1 MRQANCP
8 APAHK
13 AAFRKLGLSGTAV
26 LGVMLLP
33 ASALAGPCDPP
44 GMSLEDLVSFRIDP
58 TSCAFAYYDYRV
70 TPGLLGQHTLLIEAP
85 GSLFREQDSGLASL
99 SDFTWV
105 PGRGWVAPGS
115 STEHQWGNVRVEAN
129 VKKFYQTI
137 TLERDPL
144 RSVREYV
151 RDVDFSS
158 DANSSVSGTNWDV
171 FDERGSGDKNGDG
184 DALDIVLALSA
195 TVRPQPNAVSVSVQY
210 LGTVIQESWVLD
222 QCTRVPEPGTA
233 TLFGLGL
240 VTLTGVGI
248 RRRNRPPVTR

>member
-1 MRQANCP
+1 MDEANYLP
-8 APAHK
+8 PERK
-13 AAFRKLGLSGTAV
+13 AWSWTLGWGATAA
-26 LGVMLLP
+26 LGALLLP
-33 ASALAGPCDPP
+33 APALAGPCDPP
-44 GMSLEDLVSFRIDP
+44 GMSLETLVSFRIDP
-58 TSCAFAYYDYRV
+58 ATCAFAYYDYRV
-70 TPGLLGQHTLLIEAP
+70 TPGFLGQHTLLIEAP

-99 SDFTWV
+99 TDFAWV

-115 STEHQWGNVRVEAN
+115 STEHQWGNVRVETN
-129 VKKFYQTI
+129 VKRFYQTI

-158 DANSSVSGTNWDV
+158 DANSSVAGTNWDV

-195 TVRPQPNAVSVSVQY
+195 RITPQPNAVSVSVQY
-210 LGTVIQESWVLD
+210 LGTVVQESWVLD
-222 QCTRVPEPGTA
+222 QCTLVPEPA
-233 TLFGLGL
+233 TVTLVGLGL

-248 RRRNRPPVTR
+248 RRRDRPRVRP